1 MAIAINYRSD
11 RNKVIPISGY
21 RRLIGL
27 LRLPVPMKNCAG
39 FATTSLAT
47 RLADAQ
53 AKLVITADTGMRAGK
68 SVRAVVKGKHHSVS
82 NTLEDLSTENKKN
95 LNL

>member
-21 RRLIGL
+21 RRLSSV

-53 AKLVITADTGMRAGK
+53 AKLVITADTGMRADK
-68 SVRAVVKGKHHSVS
+68 SVRAIVKGKHHSAFP
-82 NTLEDLSTENKKN
+82 TRLRIYLQKTRKI
-95 LNL
+95 